1 MNTVTDQIAR
11 RSQDLSPEKQSEVL
25 DFIEFLASRQ
35 KPVTWT
41 VEERR
46 TVVSLTMGS
55 LAHTRTSSESFA
67 EHKREEKAK
76 EERRWQ
82 P

>member
-1 MNTVTDQIAR
+1 MNPVTDQIAQ
-11 RSQDLSPEKQSEVL
+11 RSQDLPPEKQAEVL

-35 KPVTWT
+35 APDLWT
-41 VEERR
+41 VEGRR
-46 TVVSLTMGS
+46 RAVAQTMGC

-67 EHKREEKAK
+67 QQKREEKAH

>member
-1 MNTVTDQIAR
+1 MNPVTDQIAQ
-11 RSQDLSPEKQSEVL
+11 RSQDLSPEKQAEVL
-25 DFIEFLASRQ
+25 DFIEFLVSRQ
-35 KPVTWT
+35 LPISWT

-46 TVVSLTMGS
+46 KAVALTMGC
-55 LAHTRTSSESFA
+55 LAHTGTSSESFA
-67 EHKREEKAK
+67 QRKREEKAH

>member
-11 RSQDLSPEKQSEVL
+11 RSQDLSSEKQSEVL

-35 KPVTWT
+35 KPSPGQWRSAFASCTSL
-41 VEERR
+41 
-46 TVVSLTMGS
+46 VSNPS
-55 LAHTRTSSESFA
+55 VN
-67 EHKREEKAK
+67 
-76 EERRWQ
+76 Q

>member
-1 MNTVTDQIAR
+1 MNPVTEQIAQ
-11 RSQDLSPEKQSEVL
+11 RSQDLSPEKQAEVL

-35 KPVTWT
+35 RPIRWT
-41 VEERR
+41 IEERR
-46 TVVSLTMGS
+46 AVVAKTMGC
-55 LAHTRTSSESFA
+55 LAHTHTSSASFA
-67 EHKREEKAK
+67 EHKREEKEK

>member
-1 MNTVTDQIAR
+1 MNNVTDQIAK
-11 RSQDLSPEKQSEVL
+11 RSQDLSPEKQAEVL

-35 KPVTWT
+35 MPVTWT

-46 TVVSLTMGS
+46 TVVSKTLGC
-55 LAHTRTSSESFA
+55 LAHTRTSSDSFA
-67 EHKREEKAK
+67 EHKQEEKAK

>member
-1 MNTVTDQIAR
+1 MNSVIDQIAQ
-11 RSQDLSPEKQSEVL
+11 RSQDLPPEKQVEVL

-35 KPVTWT
+35 TPIIWT

-46 TVVSLTMGS
+46 TVVSMTVGC
-55 LAHTRTSSESFA
+55 LAHTHTSSDSFA
-67 EHKREEKAK
+67 GRKREEKAK
-76 EERRWQ
+76 EERRWR